1 MSIRIHFVVEGQT
14 EETFVNNTLKP
25 YLASH
30 AIWGDARR
38 VMTKKSRSYAY
49 RGGLVSYSKA
59 KKDII
64 LWIKEDNNRDSYFTT
79 MFDLYALPE
88 DFPGFQNSRNISD
101 PENRVKSIENALSA
115 DINYQ
120 RFVPYI
126 QLHEFE
132 ALILADPQKLESEFP
147 EHDKAIKNLVEMV
160 KDEDSPEYIDDGEET
175 APSKRIIKEIPEYE
189 GMKVSAGPIVVE
201 KLVWQT

>member
-1 MSIRIHFVVEGQT
+1 
-14 EETFVNNTLKP
+14 
-25 YLASH
+25 
-30 AIWGDARR
+30 
-38 VMTKKSRSYAY
+38 
-49 RGGLVSYSKA
+49 
-59 KKDII
+59 
-64 LWIKEDNNRDSYFTT
+64 

-201 KLVWQT
+201 KIGLANLRQKCHHFNQWLARIESLSTLK